1 VLGKNRLIS
10 VFQALPMTPHTIMS
24 SLRSLGGSPAVSLQ
38 QSIRLCSKLMAQYPC
53 QDCDSAGRPCGPGEM
68 TKRSKSCVS
77 CIQKKIKCRPKQ
89 NAIWNLIKEEIDQS
103 MPPYAGA
110 MFRTM
115 MEINNR

>member
-1 VLGKNRLIS
+1 VLGKDRLIS
-10 VFQALPMTPHTIMS
+10 VFQALPIMPDIIMS

-38 QSIRLCSKLMAQYPC
+38 QSIRSCSKLMAQYPC
-53 QDCDSAGRPCGPGEM
+53 QDCDSAGRPCGPGKT

-77 CIQKKIKCRPKQ
+77 CVQKKIKCRPKQ
-89 NAIWNLIKEEIDQS
+89 NATWNLIKEVIDQN

-110 MFRTM
+110 MFRAM